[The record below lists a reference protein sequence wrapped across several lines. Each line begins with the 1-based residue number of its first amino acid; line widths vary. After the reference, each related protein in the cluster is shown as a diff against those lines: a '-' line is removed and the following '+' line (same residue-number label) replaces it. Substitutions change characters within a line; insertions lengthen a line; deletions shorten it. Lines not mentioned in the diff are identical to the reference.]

1 MSPPSPSPPETRE
14 ENKTTKLTIEATSDF
29 HDIDITTTLSS
40 EELCRLFPSI
50 EDETPVEI
58 WVIESHGSGP
68 VGAKGNKTLALT
80 YIWKDFPNKNIVV
93 SKAGFDKNNPVI
105 IEMVYINFELVM
117 VGAISKSGFVT
128 STNKI
133 SERSQA
139 DRLLWLK
146 ECVAEYESHIVLLNK
161 IVA

>member
-1 MSPPSPSPPETRE
+1 
-14 ENKTTKLTIEATSDF
+14 
-29 HDIDITTTLSS
+29 
-40 EELCRLFPSI
+40 
-50 EDETPVEI
+50 
-58 WVIESHGSGP
+58 
-68 VGAKGNKTLALT
+68 
-80 YIWKDFPNKNIVV
+80 
-93 SKAGFDKNNPVI
+93 
-105 IEMVYINFELVM
+105 MVYINFELVM

-161 IVA
+161 IVGIDKEIIVNLAALQKIHKEMFSDLKKLQKLI